1 MASVSDQAWHQSSQR
16 SSLLVMRWK
25 SLESMPLAINLGAQ
39 LSIALCTRSSLAIS
53 CPFIN
58 ILGMVQMNLTVPQ
71 APERS
76 GPVILSAAKDLAAG
90 RERPFA
96 EFTLERSEGL
106 RVTRYDCSNGQEP
119 FIHIEPCL
127 K

>member
-1 MASVSDQAWHQSSQR
+1 
-16 SSLLVMRWK
+16 
-25 SLESMPLAINLGAQ
+25 MPLAINLGAQ
-39 LSIALCTRSSLAIS
+39 LSIALCTRSSLTIS

-76 GPVILSAAKDLAAG
+76 GPVILSAAKDLAAVRQPGHRSTPVLSVILSTAKDLAAG

-96 EFTLERSEGL
+96 AL
-106 RVTRYDCSNGQEP
+106 RLTRCDCSN
-119 FIHIEPCL
+119 
-127 K
+127 